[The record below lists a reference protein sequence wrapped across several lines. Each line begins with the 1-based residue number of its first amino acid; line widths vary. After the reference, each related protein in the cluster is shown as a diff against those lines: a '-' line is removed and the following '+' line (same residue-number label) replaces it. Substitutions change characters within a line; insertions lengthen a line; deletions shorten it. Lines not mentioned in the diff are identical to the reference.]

1 VAEEFSW
8 VPEGVDTGKANVARV
23 YDYWLGGTH
32 NLRADQDA
40 ARALL
45 AIDPTVR
52 DLARA
57 NRAFLGRAVRFLAAS
72 GIRQFLDI
80 GSGIPTERN
89 VHEVAQEAA
98 PGARVA
104 YVDYDPVVLS
114 HARALLAKG
123 QDVVAV
129 EGDLRSP
136 EAIMADERVRQLID
150 FSQPVAVLVVAVLHF
165 VSDADRPYDAVRTL
179 VDAIPPGS
187 YLVLTHS
194 TPDDV
199 ADDVT
204 EAMKDV
210 YSNASAQVAPRKFE
224 DVARFFDGLELIE
237 PGLVNVT
244 LWRPAPGSSQPSRP
258 AGRSLIYGGVAR
270 KR

>member
-1 VAEEFSW
+1 MKIDAS
-8 VPEGVDTGKANVARV
+8 VPNAARV
-23 YDYWLGGTH
+23 YDYLLGGKD
-32 NLRADQDA
+32 NFAVDRE
-40 ARALL
+40 L
-45 AIDPTVR
+45 AQKILEVLPDTAEVCR
-52 DLARA
+52 G
-57 NRAFLGRAVRFLAAS
+57 NREFLQRAVRFLAAEA

-80 GSGIPTERN
+80 GPGLPTMGN
-89 VHEVAQEAA
+89 VHEIAQEAA

-123 QDVVAV
+123 EDVVVV

-136 EAIMADERVRQLID
+136 EAIIADERVRELID
-150 FSQPVAVLVVAVLHF
+150 FSQPVAVLLVAVLHF
-165 VSDADRPYDAVRTL
+165 VPDADQPYDAVRTL
-179 VDAIPPGS
+179 LDALAPGS

-204 EAMKDV
+204 EAMKGV
-210 YSNASAQVAPRKFE
+210 YSNASAQVAPRSFE
-224 DVARFFDGLELIE
+224 EVARFFDGLEPVA

-244 LWRPAPGSSQPSRP
+244 LWRPGLSARRP
-258 AGRSLIYGGVAR
+258 ARSQGRSLIYGGVAR
-270 KR
+270 KP

>member
-1 VAEEFSW
+1 MRIDAS
-8 VPEGVDTGKANVARV
+8 VPNAARV
-23 YDYWLGGTH
+23 YDYFLGGKD
-32 NLRADQDA
+32 NFSADRGLAQKILDVLPDTA
-40 ARALL
+40 AVCRE
-45 AIDPTVR
+45 
-52 DLARA
+52 
-57 NRAFLGRAVRFLAAS
+57 NRQFLQRAVRFLAAEA
-72 GIRQFLDI
+72 GIRQFLDV
-80 GSGIPTERN
+80 GTGLPTMGN
-89 VHEVAQEAA
+89 VHEIAQEAA

-123 QDVVAV
+123 KDVAVV

-165 VSDADRPYDAVRTL
+165 VADADRPYDAVRTL
-179 VDAIPPGS
+179 VDAIPQGS

-258 AGRSLIYGGVAR
+258 AGRSLIYGGVAL
-270 KR
+270 KP

>member
-1 VAEEFSW
+1 MKIDAS
-8 VPEGVDTGKANVARV
+8 VPNAARV
-23 YDYWLGGTH
+23 YDYFLGGKD
-32 NLRADQDA
+32 NFSADRQ
-40 ARALL
+40 L
-45 AIDPTVR
+45 AQKILDVLPDTAVVCR
-52 DLARA
+52 E
-57 NRAFLGRAVRFLAAS
+57 NRQFLQRAVRYLAGEA

-80 GSGIPTERN
+80 GTGLPTMGN
-89 VHEVAQEAA
+89 VHEIAQEAA

-123 QDVVAV
+123 QDVIAV

-136 EAIMADERVRQLID
+136 QAIVTDERVRQLID
-150 FSQPVAVLVVAVLHF
+150 FSQPVAVLILAVLHF
-165 VSDADRPYDAVRTL
+165 VGDADRPYDAIQTL
-179 VDAIPPGS
+179 VDALAPGS
-187 YLVLTHS
+187 YLVLSHS

-244 LWRPAPGSSQPSRP
+244 LWRPAPGSRQPSRP
-258 AGRSLIYGGVAR
+258 EGRSLIYGGMAR
-270 KR
+270 KP

>member
-1 VAEEFSW
+1 MKLDAS
-8 VPEGVDTGKANVARV
+8 VPNAARV
-23 YDYWLGGTH
+23 YNYLLGGKDNFAVDRELAQKIVAVLPDT
-32 NLRADQDA
+32 AD
-40 ARALL
+40 
-45 AIDPTVR
+45 VCR
-52 DLARA
+52 D
-57 NRAFLGRAVRFLAAS
+57 NREFLQRSVRFLAGEA

-80 GSGIPTERN
+80 GTGLPTMGS
-89 VHEVAQEAA
+89 VHEVAQEIA
-98 PGARVA
+98 PGSRVA

-114 HARALLAKG
+114 HARALLAKDR
-123 QDVVAV
+123 DVIAV

-136 EAIMADERVRQLID
+136 EAILADAGVRQLID
-150 FSQPVAVLVVAVLHF
+150 FSQPVAVLLVAVLHF
-165 VSDADRPYDAVRTL
+165 VTDADRPYDAVRTL
-179 VDAIPPGS
+179 VDALPSGS

-210 YSNASAQVAPRKFE
+210 YSNASAQVAPRTFE
-224 DVARFFDGLELIE
+224 EVARFFDGLELTG

-244 LWRPAPGSSQPSRP
+244 LWRPGLGPRRP
-258 AGRSLIYGGVAR
+258 ERPKGRSLIYGGVAL

>member
-1 VAEEFSW
+1 MKIDAS
-8 VPEGVDTGKANVARV
+8 VPNAARV
-23 YDYWLGGTH
+23 YDYFLGGKD
-32 NLRADQDA
+32 NFSAD
-40 ARALL
+40 REL
-45 AIDPTVR
+45 AQKILDVLPDTAVVCQE
-52 DLARA
+52 
-57 NRAFLGRAVRFLAAS
+57 NRQFLQRAVRFLAAEA
-72 GIRQFLDI
+72 GIRQFLDV
-80 GSGIPTERN
+80 GTGLPTMGN
-89 VHEVAQEAA
+89 VHEIAQEAA

-114 HARALLAKG
+114 HAKALLAKG
-123 QDVVAV
+123 QDVVAL

-136 EAIMADERVRQLID
+136 EAIIADERVRQLID

-179 VDAIPPGS
+179 VDAVPPGS

>member
-1 VAEEFSW
+1 MKIDAS
-8 VPEGVDTGKANVARV
+8 VPNAARV
-23 YDYWLGGTH
+23 YDCFLGGKDNFAVDRELAQKILGVLPDT
-32 NLRADQDA
+32 AD
-40 ARALL
+40 
-45 AIDPTVR
+45 VCR
-52 DLARA
+52 D
-57 NRAFLGRAVRFLAAS
+57 NREFLQRAVRFLAGEA

-80 GSGIPTERN
+80 GSGLPSMGN

-98 PGARVA
+98 PGVRVA

-123 QDVVAV
+123 KDVVVA

-136 EAIMADERVRQLID
+136 EAILADERVRQLID
-150 FSQPVAVLVVAVLHF
+150 FSQPVAVLLVAVLHF
-165 VSDADRPYDAVRTL
+165 VTDADRPYDAVRTL
-179 VDAIPPGS
+179 VDALAPGS

-204 EAMKDV
+204 EAMKGV
-210 YSNASAQVAPRKFE
+210 YSNASAQVAPRTFE
-224 DVARFFDGLELIE
+224 EVARFFDGLEPAE

-244 LWRPAPGSSQPSRP
+244 LWRPDLSPRRPSPPR
-258 AGRSLIYGGVAR
+258 GRSLIYGGVAR
-270 KR
+270 KP

>member
-1 VAEEFSW
+1 MKIDAS
-8 VPEGVDTGKANVARV
+8 VPNAARV
-23 YDYWLGGTH
+23 YDYFLGGKDNFAVDRELAQKILGVLPDT
-32 NLRADQDA
+32 AD
-40 ARALL
+40 
-45 AIDPTVR
+45 VCR
-52 DLARA
+52 D
-57 NRAFLGRAVRFLAAS
+57 NREFLQRAVRFLAGEA

-80 GSGIPTERN
+80 GSGLPSMGN
-89 VHEVAQEAA
+89 VHEVAQGAA

-114 HARALLAKG
+114 PARALLAKG
-123 QDVVAV
+123 KDVVVA

-150 FSQPVAVLVVAVLHF
+150 FSQPVAVLLVAVLHF
-165 VSDADRPYDAVRTL
+165 VTAADRPYDAVRTL
-179 VDAIPPGS
+179 VDALAPGS

-204 EAMKDV
+204 EAMKGV
-210 YSNASAQVAPRKFE
+210 YSNASAQVAPRTFE
-224 DVARFFDGLELIE
+224 EVARFFDGLEPAE

-244 LWRPAPGSSQPSRP
+244 LWRPDLSPRRPSPPR
-258 AGRSLIYGGVAR
+258 GRSLIYGGVAR
-270 KR
+270 KP

>member
-1 VAEEFSW
+1 MKIDAS
-8 VPEGVDTGKANVARV
+8 VPNAARV
-23 YDYWLGGTH
+23 YDYLLGGKD
-32 NLRADQDA
+32 NFAVDRE
-40 ARALL
+40 L
-45 AIDPTVR
+45 AQKILEVLPDTAEVCR
-52 DLARA
+52 G
-57 NRAFLGRAVRFLAAS
+57 NREFLQRAVRFLAAEA

-80 GSGIPTERN
+80 GPGLPTMGN
-89 VHEVAQEAA
+89 VHEIAQEAA

-123 QDVVAV
+123 EDVVVV

-136 EAIMADERVRQLID
+136 EAIIADEHVRGLID
-150 FSQPVAVLVVAVLHF
+150 FSQPVAVLLVAVLHF
-165 VSDADRPYDAVRTL
+165 VPDADQPYAAVRTL
-179 VDAIPPGS
+179 LDALAPGS

-204 EAMKDV
+204 EAMKGV
-210 YSNASAQVAPRKFE
+210 YSNASAQVAPRSFE
-224 DVARFFDGLELIE
+224 EVARFFDGLQPIA

-244 LWRPAPGSSQPSRP
+244 LWRPGPSATRP
-258 AGRSLIYGGVAR
+258 ARPQGRSLIYGGVA
-270 KR
+270 KKP

>member
-1 VAEEFSW
+1 MRIDAS
-8 VPEGVDTGKANVARV
+8 VPNAARV
-23 YDYWLGGTH
+23 YDYFLGGKD
-32 NLRADQDA
+32 NFSAD
-40 ARALL
+40 RALAQKIL
-45 AIDPTVR
+45 GVLPDTAVVCR
-52 DLARA
+52 E
-57 NRAFLGRAVRFLAAS
+57 NRQFLQRAVRFLAAEA
-72 GIRQFLDI
+72 GIRQFLDV
-80 GSGIPTERN
+80 GTGLPTMGN
-89 VHEVAQEAA
+89 VHEIAQEAA

-136 EAIMADERVRQLID
+136 QAILADERVRQLID
-150 FSQPVAVLVVAVLHF
+150 FGQPVAVLVVAVLHF

-179 VDAIPPGS
+179 VDALAPGS
-187 YLVLTHS
+187 YLVVTHS

-244 LWRPAPGSSQPSRP
+244 LWRPARGSLQPPRP

>member
-1 VAEEFSW
+1 MKIDAS
-8 VPEGVDTGKANVARV
+8 VPNAARV
-23 YDYWLGGTH
+23 YDYFLGGKD
-32 NLRADQDA
+32 NFSAD
-40 ARALL
+40 REL
-45 AIDPTVR
+45 AQKILDVLPDTAVVCQG
-52 DLARA
+52 
-57 NRAFLGRAVRFLAAS
+57 NRQFLQRAVRFLAAEA
-72 GIRQFLDI
+72 GIRQFLDV
-80 GSGIPTERN
+80 GTGLPTMGN
-89 VHEVAQEAA
+89 VHEIAQEAA